1 MLYRLVF
8 YSIATVLLFSCAH
21 PVSPGGG
28 AKDKDAPVV
37 LGTSPENGSA
47 NFKKD
52 RFTIDFDE
60 FVELQDAQNQIL
72 ISPPLQ
78 NNPDYK
84 IKGKSVQV
92 KFNEALK
99 ENTTYSV
106 YFGDAIVDITEGN
119 PISNY
124 TYIFSTGPFTDSL
137 SLQGVVKDAFTLD
150 PVSDCFVML
159 YKDDNDTIS
168 LDSMPLLVRPYYLS
182 KTDDLGRYRFSG
194 LGYDKYLLFA
204 IIDMNGSLSFDLPN
218 EQIGFIDSLISPTY
232 INKPII
238 DSTAADS
245 TFNDS
250 TELIVRDTVMGIQ
263 DSLVEKKDDFFSDEI
278 ITYNTLLFTE
288 KQKKLKL
295 LSYKLIRDN
304 TLQFIFNLPAK
315 DVQINQLSIADR
327 EQWYFSKVS
336 KDNDTITWFMKD
348 MGLDTLNVLI
358 RQDRDTL
365 ELLEIRLEKP
375 NVRPNRRKDKEEKKP
390 LLFEP
395 IPKNKKLLPGQNPGI
410 RFFQPIDSISLD
422 SAVLINVEDTI
433 INPEFVFMDSLKMSI
448 GFKINN
454 IEDSRYKILIPD
466 SSIYDWNGS
475 SNDELKINFSS
486 IKLSEYGQLTM
497 KITNSAKQKLLIQL
511 FIDKDKVLKQDA
523 VDNDTVLIYKY
534 LSPVKYGFKVIFD
547 DNGNGKWDVGE
558 YSTKQQAER
567 VEYFEKLIEV
577 RANWEI
583 EEEWDI
589 K

>member
-1 MLYRLVF
+1 MLNRLAF
-8 YSIATVLLFSCAH
+8 YIVATILLISCAH

-28 AKDKDAPVV
+28 AKDKDAPVA

-52 RFTIDFDE
+52 RFTIEFDE

-84 IKGKSVQV
+84 IKGKSIQV
-92 KFNEALK
+92 KFNEKLK

-119 PISNY
+119 PVSNY

-137 SLQGVVKDAFTLD
+137 SLQGVVKDAFTLE
-150 PVSDCFVML
+150 PVSNCFVML
-159 YKDDNDTIS
+159 YKNDNDTIS

-182 KTDDLGRYRFSG
+182 KTDDMGRYRFSG

-232 INKPII
+232 INKPIV
-238 DSTAADS
+238 DSTLSDS
-245 TFNDS
+245 VFADS
-250 TELIVRDTVMGIQ
+250 TELIVSDSIVGIQ
-263 DSLVEKKDDFFSDEI
+263 DSLVEKQDKFFSDQI
-278 ITYNTLLFTE
+278 TTYNTLLFTE
-288 KQKKLKL
+288 RQKKLKL

-304 TLQFIFNLPAK
+304 TLQFIFNLPNK
-315 DVQINQLSIADR
+315 DVQISQLSIADR
-327 EQWYFSKVS
+327 EQWYFSKAS
-336 KDNDTITWFMKD
+336 KDNDTVTWYMKD

-358 RQDRDTL
+358 RQNRDTL
-365 ELLEIRLEKP
+365 ELLEIRMEKP
-375 NVRPNRRKDKEEKKP
+375 GIKQNRRKDKKEKKP

-395 IPKNKKLLPGQNPGI
+395 IPKNKRLLPGQNPGI
-410 RFFQPIDSISLD
+410 RFFQPIESISLD
-422 SAVLINVEDTI
+422 SAVFINIEDTI
-433 INPEFVFMDSLKMSI
+433 VNPDFLFLDSLKMSI

-454 IEDSRYKILIPD
+454 VEDNLYKILIPD
-466 SSIYDWNGS
+466 STIYDWNGNA
-475 SNDELKINFSS
+475 NDEIKINFNT
-486 IKLSEYGQLTM
+486 IKLSEYGQLSM
-497 KITNSAKQKLLIQL
+497 KITNSNNKKLLIQL
-511 FIDKDKVLKQDA
+511 LVDEDKVLKQNA

-534 LSPVKYGFKVIFD
+534 LNPVKYGFKVIFD
-547 DNGNGKWDVGE
+547 ENGNGKWDVGE
-558 YSTKQQAER
+558 YSTRKQAER
-567 VEYFEKLIEV
+567 VEYFDKVVEV

-583 EEEWDI
+583 EEEWNI

>member
-1 MLYRLVF
+1 MLNRLVL
-8 YSIATVLLFSCAH
+8 YIIASILLFSCAH

-28 AKDKDAPVV
+28 SKDKEAPVV

-52 RFTIDFDE
+52 RFTIEFNE
-60 FVELQDAQNQIL
+60 FVELKDAQNQIL

-84 IKGKSVQV
+84 TKGKSIQI
-92 KFNEALK
+92 KFNEKLK

-119 PISNY
+119 PNSNY
-124 TYIFSTGPFTDSL
+124 TYIFSTGAFTDSL
-137 SLQGVVKDAFTLD
+137 SLQGVVKDASTLE
-150 PVSDCFVML
+150 PISNCFVML

-218 EQIGFIDSLISPTY
+218 EQIGFIDSLISPAY
-232 INKPII
+232 INKPVVDSTLVDSTFS
-238 DSTAADS
+238 DSTAI
-245 TFNDS
+245 
-250 TELIVRDTVMGIQ
+250 IVSDTIMGIQ
-263 DSLVEKKDDFFSDEI
+263 DSLVEKEDKFFSDEI

-288 KQKKLKL
+288 RQKKLKL
-295 LSYKLIRDN
+295 ISYKLIRDN
-304 TLQFIFNLPAK
+304 TLQFIFNLPAN
-315 DVQINQLSIADR
+315 DVQISQLSIADR
-327 EQWYFSKVS
+327 EQWYYSKAS
-336 KDNDTITWFMKD
+336 KEKDTITWYMKD

-358 RQDRDTL
+358 KQKQDTL

-375 NVRPNRRKDKEEKKP
+375 NLRKNRRKDKEENKA
-390 LLFEP
+390 LQYEP

-410 RFFQPIDSISLD
+410 RFFQPIDSIRLD
-422 SAVLINVEDTI
+422 SAVFINVEDTL
-433 INPEFVFMDSLKMSI
+433 INPEFVFLDSLKMSV

-466 SSIYDWNGS
+466 STIYDWNG
-475 SNDELKINFSS
+475 NANEELKIVYNT
-486 IKLSEYGQLTM
+486 IKLSEYGQLSM
-497 KITNSAKQKLLIQL
+497 KITKSSNQKLLIQL
-511 FIDKDKVLKQDA
+511 LADDNKVLKQEA
-523 VDNDTVLIYKY
+523 VANDTTLVYKY
-534 LSPVKYGFKVIFD
+534 LNPVKYGFKVIFD
-547 DNGNGKWDVGE
+547 ENGNGKWDVGE

-567 VEYFEKLIEV
+567 VEYFGKVIEV

-583 EEEWDI
+583 EEEWEI